1 MSFVKH
7 FQLRRTNAETALM
20 PPPPS
25 THIKFLDSCGKGSV
39 TQEVENFSLG
49 PEKRKE
55 ERHLLLT
62 PLLWPQTL
70 VEIDEGQ

>member
-20 PPPPS
+20 PPHPS

-49 PEKRKE
+49 LEKRKE

-62 PLLWPQTL
+62 PLLWSQTL